1 MPKDLVVHKSYWET
15 AALLGVRAFGKRL
28 GPRRYVLERLLRYL
42 FPNSYL
48 SDFGCHK
55 KSSSV
60 PPDSSHLDILTH
72 SINKIKG
79 GHGCKIPKLCPEVN
93 LLFYIFFWVV
103 CLRDAHSVRMLTNTR
118 QLEEQNYV
126 WERNGKKGERQ
137 TLWET
142 KSSEGNYI
150 KQGVGRINNQ
160 RKD

>member
-93 LLFYIFFWVV
+93 LLFYIFFELFV
-103 CLRDAHSVRMLTNTR
+103 SGMLTVSECWLTQDSWKSR
-118 QLEEQNYV
+118 TMFEKEM
-126 WERNGKKGERQ
+126 ERKEKGKPCERQ
-137 TLWET
+137 KALKVTT
-142 KSSEGNYI
+142 
-150 KQGVGRINNQ
+150 
-160 RKD
+160 